1 MSDDTPQTPQQNSPK
16 PNAKIDKKALG
27 FTSDN
32 LGRNDRPSAI
42 EDIMHFSYLQYSLSV
57 NVGRAIPDVRD
68 GMKPG
73 MRRILYAMHELG
85 FNKSHKTEKCAKVV
99 GAVIGNYHPHG
110 DQAVYDTLARM
121 AQDFAMRAPLIEGQG
136 NFGSIDGDPPAAYR
150 YTECRMERLAEEL
163 LADLDKDTV
172 DMVPNF
178 DETLVEPAVLPAK
191 FPNLLVNGS
200 TGIGVGMAT
209 NIPPHNLGEVIDA
222 TVAIIDNP
230 RISIRELMRHLPG
243 PDFPTGGTIQGIRS
257 IIQLYE
263 TGRGS
268 VRLRGKATIEENN
281 GREQIVIT
289 EIPYAINKEELVKK
303 IVELVNDKRIV
314 GISNIIDISSSE
326 IGVRI
331 VIDVKRGAPASVV
344 LNQLYALSPLESN
357 LPAQFLVVDKN
368 RPRTLNLKQILEAYL
383 DHREEVVTRR
393 TRYLL
398 KLAEE
403 RDHIVQGL
411 LIAQANIDEVVRI
424 IRSSPNR
431 DAACAALQQSFPL
444 SERQAKAILEM
455 RLYQLTNLIVE
466 QLQNEHNELQQRIAY
481 YNRLL
486 ADRAEIIAVIRDELL
501 DVKAKY
507 SDARRTLIVPGES
520 EINLEDLIARE
531 ICVIPITAGGY
542 IKRVAAS
549 SYESINRG
557 GKGFKGM
564 KTKEE
569 DFVTRILTCCTH
581 DYILFFTSKGLMRWL
596 KAYDIPEGSRESQGK
611 ALVNLLQ
618 LEPDEKI
625 RAFIAVPTVEQENRF
640 VVMVTRN
647 GVIKKTEL
655 MAFRHLMK
663 KGIIAISLAP
673 DDDLIDAALTD
684 GSNEILLT
692 AANGMACRFRETDI
706 RPMGRQAAGVRG
718 MNLRDANG
726 NLISNIVS
734 MAVVNDQD
742 ELLVITENGFG
753 KRTPIGLADAADAN
767 AATPEDAADADAN
780 DATPEDAD
788 NAATPEDAAD
798 NADDAED
805 TARSSASAWKFR
817 LTRRGGKG
825 VVAIKLRPGDK
836 VVAAFQIEQ
845 NTDKEIILTSIQ
857 GLMPQYRIAD
867 FRLCGRAAYGTI
879 IMRLNEGD
887 KVASAAIVDELSE
900 EEIAANTAKAREN
913 AENQAREAEFAA
925 RLNALQQQAQQ
936 NSDNTDTDDDQQDGD
951 GQ

>member
-178 DETLVEPAVLPAK
+178 DDTLVEPAVLPAK

-222 TVAIIDNP
+222 TVALIDNP
-230 RISIRELMRHLPG
+230 RIAIRELMRHLPG

-398 KLAEE
+398 KIAEE

-411 LIAQANIDEVVRI
+411 LIAQAHIDEVVRI

-507 SDARRTLIVPGES
+507 SDPRRTLIVPGES
-520 EINLEDLIARE
+520 EINMEDLIARE
-531 ICVIPITAGGY
+531 ICVIPITASGY

-549 SYESINRG
+549 NYESINRG

-564 KTKEE
+564 KTKDE

-581 DYILFFTSKGLMRWL
+581 DTILFFTSKGLMRWL

-684 GSNEILLT
+684 GANEILLT

-734 MAVVNDQD
+734 MAIVNDQD

-753 KRTPIGLADAADAN
+753 KRTPIGRADADADDASSATPATDDAADDDAN
-767 AATPEDAADADAN
+767 AAPDSTEEADAA
-780 DATPEDAD
+780 
-788 NAATPEDAAD
+788 
-798 NADDAED
+798 ADDADD

-825 VVAIKLRPGDK
+825 VVAIKLRAGDK

-936 NSDNTDTDDDQQDGD
+936 HDDDDQQDGD
-951 GQ
+951 EQ